1 MSRPCAQRASP
12 RPASHF
18 MRNRLRTPAA
28 IVRQATRCS
37 CALQRP
43 AMRQRPANKRAIL
56 RGRFRNRSASM
67 MRRSC
72 GTAALM
78 ERRLG
83 ATMRPR
89 ARFIEQPSTASIAW
103 PCAPS
108 HCGRNRQSG
117 PRPETRLLRQPPLE
131 GLTRSARTDSPRRIG
146 RNEFRRIEAAAA
158 AAAVQCGGGGGY

>member
-1 MSRPCAQRASP
+1 
-12 RPASHF
+12 

-28 IVRQATRCS
+28 IVHQATRRS

-83 ATMRPR
+83 VTMRPR
-89 ARFIEQPSTASIAW
+89 ARLIEQPSTATIAR

-108 HCGRNRQSG
+108 
-117 PRPETRLLRQPPLE
+117 
-131 GLTRSARTDSPRRIG
+131 RTHVG
-146 RNEFRRIEAAAA
+146 AAACGDG
-158 AAAVQCGGGGGY
+158 AAVISIEF